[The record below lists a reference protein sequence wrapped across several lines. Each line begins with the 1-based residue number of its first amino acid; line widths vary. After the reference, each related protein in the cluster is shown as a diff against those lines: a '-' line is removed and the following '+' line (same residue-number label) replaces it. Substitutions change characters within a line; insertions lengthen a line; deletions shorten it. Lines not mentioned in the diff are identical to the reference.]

1 MEKLSERTIEERLDK
16 LEGWDYVDGAIE
28 ANFEFKNFRDAFSF
42 MTKIAFECE
51 IQKHHP
57 NWCNVY
63 NKLHIRLHTHDAG
76 GVTEKDFRLA
86 HSIWDIVHEN
96 V

>member
-16 LEGWDYVDGAIE
+16 LEGWDYVNGAIE
-28 ANFEFKNFRDAFSF
+28 ANFEFKNFRDAFAF

-51 IQKHHP
+51 VQKHHP

-96 V
+96 A